1 MGNHPSN
8 DSKRLFNESAKAYRK
23 AQYKLAQLNCEKALE
38 IRRLEQPDSLD
49 VADTLNFLGKI
60 HWRKG
65 DLDISLTKMKEAL
78 DIKQRRAPDSCTV
91 AQVLQDIGCIFCERG
106 EYEKSL
112 HLLEGALAI
121 REKTVPGSLPAE
133 KVCNNLAVVLGRVG
147 RPKEAADRS
156 MQSLKIKEKL
166 APRSASIVGTYISLS
181 IMCPPERRFELL
193 KKARSIAERLNPPQP
208 GVMVDIF
215 GSLGVAYQVTGER
228 DKALENMHKALEL
241 EQSIAPDSLI
251 AADIY
256 HLIAPCLEDD
266 GQLEAA
272 RTARSNAIRI
282 RQLKAPTLLQVKK

>member
-8 DSKRLFNESAKAYRK
+8 DSKRLLNESAKAYGK
-23 AQYKLAQLNCEKALE
+23 AHYKLAQLNCEKALE

-49 VADTLNFLGKI
+49 VADALNFLGKI

-65 DLDISLTKMKEAL
+65 DLDMSLTNFKEAL

-91 AQVLQDIGCIFCERG
+91 AQVLQDIGCVFCERG

-121 REKTVPGSLPAE
+121 REKTVPGSLPVA
-133 KVCNNLAVVLGRVG
+133 KVCNNLAVVLDRVG
-147 RPKEAADRS
+147 RPKEAADRY

-181 IMCPPERRFELL
+181 MICPTEKRFELL

-208 GVMVDIF
+208 EVMVNIF
-215 GSLGVAYQVTGER
+215 GSLGAAYQATGER
-228 DKALENMHKALEL
+228 GKALENMHKALEL
-241 EQSIAPDSLI
+241 EESIAPDSLR
-251 AADIY
+251 AAEMY
-256 HLIAPCLEDD
+256 HMIAPCLEDD

-272 RTARSNAIRI
+272 RAARSNVIRI
-282 RQLKAPTLLQVKK
+282 RQRKAPTLLQVKK